1 MNNPQ
6 LFPSYAM
13 KNHTPVSNI
22 IDLQE
27 ILSRDLGLPYPLVR
41 EAAPIVFELSLRIRE
56 LMFDVV
62 NEKSPTG
69 EAYALA
75 QAMAATV
82 LIEAS
87 SNLLDVDP
95 DDLLCRLIEAGHRG
109 LFDIRDEEASPRVN
123 ELFNRYM
130 QEQEESDDTTE
141 S

>member
-1 MNNPQ
+1 MDSTQ
-6 LFPSYAM
+6 LFPSYDM
-13 KNHTPVSNI
+13 KNQTPVSNV

-41 EAAPIVFELSLRIRE
+41 EAAQMVFELNLRIRE
-56 LMFDVV
+56 LLFDVA
-62 NEKSPTG
+62 NEQSPTG

-82 LIEAS
+82 LIETS
-87 SNLLDVDP
+87 SDLLDGDP
-95 DDLLCRLIEAGHRG
+95 DDVLCRLIEAGHRG
-109 LFDIRDEEASPRVN
+109 LFDIRDEDASPRLN

-130 QEQEESDDTTE
+130 QEREDLDDTTE